1 MVAVAVVS
9 EQAVRHDGTVSV
21 AAFSFA
27 TKRCVTIS
35 SCVCEGVDS
44 VSGTPLNEPSTI
56 LVRRPPG
63 PPQFIMVFFMSV
75 TEQEVNTGSA
85 GRCVGP
91 NYVRVAVEVH
101 PTLYTFPSA
110 SPTMS

>member
-1 MVAVAVVS
+1 MKQDVASMVAVAVVS

-35 SCVCEGVDS
+35 SCVCAGVDS

-56 LVRRPPG
+56 LVRRPLG
-63 PPQFIMVFFMSV
+63 PPQFIMVFFMSGRARG
-75 TEQEVNTGSA
+75 EHGISGS
-85 GRCVGP
+85 
-91 NYVRVAVEVH
+91 VH
-101 PTLYTFPSA
+101 GS
-110 SPTMS
+110 